1 MQDLADALKDG
12 WMNGQTMSLIEL
24 LFAATNIIFDNVNVF
39 STFLVRIKAQQFK
52 AILDKL

>member
-1 MQDLADALKDG
+1 
-12 WMNGQTMSLIEL
+12 MNGQTTSLIEL